1 MSRNLVL
8 CLDGTANEF
17 KKDRTNVLNLAF
29 AAVKDPNR
37 QLLYYHPGVGTM
49 APSSVFTRF
58 GQGVARIAGLA
69 FGYGL
74 EADLGCAYSFLIDQY
89 QPGDQV
95 FLFGFSRGAYTAR
108 ALAALINRYGLLAPG
123 NTALVPYAIRLLWR
137 WHVAKNENDKAK
149 WFSLSEQFK
158 QTLSVGDCPIHFLG
172 VWDTVSSVGWVANP
186 MSLPDT
192 ARLPNVSIVR
202 HAVSIDERRAFF
214 RTNLV
219 DKTHGEDRAEVWFP
233 GVHCDVG
240 GGYSEA
246 TSGHSKIA
254 LEWMLTEAELAG
266 LALDPGRLEN
276 ILGYNGSP
284 LTPPTPG
291 AEVHQSLTPAWW
303 LAEFVVKKHYNW
315 LKHRYERRPNLF
327 RRRHFGPNPCI
338 HESAWDQSVD
348 YTARFPTDAWRR
360 DRPPL
365 AAKLLDDP
373 VQHDDTRR
381 RTGA

>member
-246 TSGHSKIA
+246 TSGPVYSAVTVLVGNPIIG
-254 LEWMLTEAELAG
+254 WMHWKRLDRYQRLPAG
-266 LALDPGRLEN
+266 SVWA
-276 ILGYNGSP
+276 
-284 LTPPTPG
+284 T
-291 AEVHQSLTPAWW
+291 
-303 LAEFVVKKHYNW
+303 VKAISSIT
-315 LKHRYERRPNLF
+315 
-327 RRRHFGPNPCI
+327 G
-338 HESAWDQSVD
+338 
-348 YTARFPTDAWRR
+348 
-360 DRPPL
+360 
-365 AAKLLDDP
+365 
-373 VQHDDTRR
+373 TRR
-381 RTGA
+381 KHWDGTVCCAWHRIDASSVTMVRRIDCVIGQRNCRCRLVKH